1 MHFAHKFDINQMF
14 KFLPQDWIKTMQR
27 RDTRDPSQTKEEET
41 KDSVPYSS
49 RKDEEEEEEEEEKG
63 KKIRSQ
69 VEERKKGIDHLPA
82 KEKTH
87 TDRKAGRCSKNNQ
100 KPKRPK
106 RKKERKKDK
115 NENLQPHSFSVGWN
129 SEQQ

>member
-1 MHFAHKFDINQMF
+1 V
-14 KFLPQDWIKTMQR
+14 FLTPPDKTKKKKKKKR
-27 RDTRDPSQTKEEET
+27 KKKRK
-41 KDSVPYSS
+41 KD
-49 RKDEEEEEEEEEKG
+49 
-63 KKIRSQ
+63 RSH

-115 NENLQPHSFSVGWN
+115 NENLQPHSFSVGCN
-129 SEQQ
+129 SQQ